1 MYNFDRKQQTIII
14 EGVTYSAKDFATIR
28 TFENDLF
35 RDDLY
40 SFLHD
45 WFSDKSTLTVQT
57 SGSTGI
63 PKKMQVEK
71 DRMMQSAR
79 LTCSF
84 LGLKAGDKALL
95 CMDLKYIGAKM
106 VVVRSLIA
114 GLDLYITTPC
124 GNPLKND
131 TTQYDFAA
139 MVPMQVFNSI
149 QDKKQKQR
157 LSRIKHLI
165 IGGGAID
172 PQIAG
177 EIQQFPNHVY
187 STYGMT
193 ETLSH
198 IALRKLNGQDSS
210 DRYYPFES
218 VSLSLSSEQTLII
231 DAPLVNTER
240 LQTNDIAELFED
252 GSFRIIG
259 RKDNIINS
267 GGIKIQ
273 IEEIE
278 TLLKDCISGN
288 FAISSIPDP
297 KFGEVVVLVT
307 DKETNIDEP
316 QIESIL
322 PPYFIPKRII
332 QIDQIPLN
340 ENGKISRSLLKN
352 LLLSLRQ

>member
-1 MYNFDRKQQTIII
+1 MYNFDRKQQTITI
-14 EGVTYSAKDFATIR
+14 EGVNYSAKDFEMIQV
-28 TFENDLF
+28 FNNPF
-35 RDDLY
+35 WNDLY

-45 WFSDKSTLTVQT
+45 WFSDNPTLTVQT

-63 PKKMQVEK
+63 PKEIQVEK
-71 DRMMQSAR
+71 ERMMQSAR

-84 LGLKAGDKALL
+84 LGLKVGDKALL

-114 GLDLYITTPC
+114 GLDLYITTPS

-139 MVPMQVFNSI
+139 MVPMQVFNSL
-149 QDKKQKQR
+149 QDKEQKQR

-172 PQIAG
+172 PQIAE
-177 EIQQFPNHVY
+177 EIRLFPNHVY

-198 IALRKLNGQDSS
+198 IALRKLNGQDYS

-218 VSLSLSSEQTLII
+218 VSLSLSAEQTLII
-231 DAPLVNTER
+231 DAPLVNTEK
-240 LQTNDIAELFED
+240 LQTNDIAELLED

-259 RKDNIINS
+259 RKNNIINS

-273 IEEIE
+273 IEEVE
-278 TLLKDCISGN
+278 TLLKSCISGN

-297 KFGEVVVLVT
+297 KFGEIVVLVIEHDT
-307 DKETNIDEP
+307 TINITKLETT
-316 QIESIL
+316 L
-322 PPYFIPKRII
+322 LPYFIPKRTI
-332 QIDQIPLN
+332 QIERIPLT
-340 ENGKISRSLLKN
+340 ENGKISRAKLKT
-352 LLLSLRQ
+352 LLLSLR

>member
-1 MYNFDRKQQTIII
+1 MYNFDRKQQTITI
-14 EGVTYSAKDFATIR
+14 EGVNYSAKDFEMIQV
-28 TFENDLF
+28 FNNPF
-35 RDDLY
+35 RNDLY

-45 WFSDKSTLTVQT
+45 WFSDNPTLTVQT

-63 PKKMQVEK
+63 PKEIQVEK
-71 DRMMQSAR
+71 ERMMQSAR

-95 CMDLKYIGAKM
+95 CMNLKYIGAKM

-124 GNPLKND
+124 GNPLKNT

-139 MVPMQVFNSI
+139 MVPMQVFNSL
-149 QDKKQKQR
+149 QDKEQKQR

-172 PQIAG
+172 PQIAE
-177 EIQQFPNHVY
+177 EIRLFPNHVY

-198 IALRKLNGQDSS
+198 IALRKLNGQDYS

-218 VSLSLSSEQTLII
+218 VSLSLSAEQTLII
-231 DAPLVNTER
+231 NAPLVNTEK
-240 LQTNDIAELFED
+240 LQTNDIAVLLED

-259 RKDNIINS
+259 RKD
-267 GGIKIQ
+267 
-273 IEEIE
+273 EVE
-278 TLLKDCISGN
+278 TLLKSCISGN

-297 KFGEVVVLVT
+297 KFGEIVVLVT
-307 DKETNIDEP
+307 EHDTTINITELETT
-316 QIESIL
+316 L
-322 PPYFIPKRII
+322 PPYFIPKRTM
-332 QIDQIPLN
+332 QIEQIPLT
-340 ENGKISRSLLKN
+340 ENGKISRAKLKT
-352 LLLSLRQ
+352 LLLSLR